1 MCVMYSR
8 VRSGEE
14 GGKKGAFPPKIMS
27 FANPHAASSVGVAP
41 KRSAGEEGHEGKGLW
56 EVGLLLLSKS
66 PQRVVVVSRR
76 HSALCERFHRAAGLK
91 LFYLLFQREVKSR

>member
-8 VRSGEE
+8 VRSGE
-14 GGKKGAFPPKIMS
+14 GGGGEKGAFPPKIMS
-27 FANPHAASSVGVAP
+27 FANPHAASAVGVAP
-41 KRSAGEEGHEGKGLW
+41 KRSAGEGGHEGKGLW

-76 HSALCERFHRAAGLK
+76 HQLC
-91 LFYLLFQREVKSR
+91 VKGFI